1 MNVLIPALKP
11 HRFLSHRSPRHKAP
25 VTWATPTRVSQEAGA
40 LLCKTVN
47 TPDFEHP
54 SGQGRRIHR
63 SEIICFSMWTAWWIP
78 LILDSPKWT
87 YQLPEKMK
95 NPRKRSVFKG
105 LWWSQQDS
113 NLWPHRCERC
123 ALPTEPCDLI
133 PNFLAFSAEIVR
145 SFQLPAHVGL
155 VYQWAGHLRYS
166 WTGSLITWP
175 VGSTN
180 WAMRPFHSSVPI
192 WRKAIHLRKVNEL
205 PPASSRFSEA
215 VLSLA

>member
-1 MNVLIPALKP
+1 MFFEVAFSMPPHCYTRFPALKP
-11 HRFLSHRSPRHKAP
+11 HRFLSHRSPRHKVP
-25 VTWATPTRVSQEAGA
+25 VTWATPTRVSQEEGA
-40 LLCKTVN
+40 LLCKMVN

-54 SGQGRRIHR
+54 SGQWRKNTSFGNCLFFDVNSVMDSAH
-63 SEIICFSMWTAWWIP
+63 FG
-78 LILDSPKWT
+78 SPKWT
-87 YQLPEKMK
+87 YRFPEKMK

-133 PNFLAFSAEIVR
+133 PNFLVLSAEIVR
-145 SFQLPAHVGL
+145 PFQLPAHVGL

-175 VGSTN
+175 VGTTN
-180 WAMRPFHSSVPI
+180 WAMRPCFLEQ
-192 WRKAIHLRKVNEL
+192 RYQ
-205 PPASSRFSEA
+205 
-215 VLSLA
+215 